1 MTVTEVMLWIFGGL
15 AIIWFMC
22 FLYNISHENLNFSL
36 ICIAAT
42 ILTIF
47 FMVGVADGSEAIER
61 SKEEVTEI
69 ITYEENGYRVY
80 EVVTIDQ

>member
-1 MTVTEVMLWIFGGL
+1 MTVTEVMLWILGGF

-22 FLYNISHENLNFSL
+22 FLYNISHENLNLSL

-47 FMVGVADGSEAIER
+47 LIVGVADGSEAIEQ

-80 EVVTIDQ
+80 EVIRVDK

>member
-1 MTVTEVMLWIFGGL
+1 MTVTEVMLWILGGL
-15 AIIWFMC
+15 AIISFMC
-22 FLYNISHENLNFSL
+22 FLYNISHENLNLSL

-47 FMVGVADGSEAIER
+47 LIVGVADGSEAIEQ

-80 EVVTIDQ
+80 EVIRVDK

>member
-1 MTVTEVMLWIFGGL
+1 MTVTEVMLWILGGL
-15 AIIWFMC
+15 AIISFMC
-22 FLYNISHENLNFSL
+22 FLYNVSHENLNLSL

-47 FMVGVADGSEAIER
+47 LIVGIADGSEAIER

-80 EVVTIDQ
+80 EVVTVDK